1 MNVVKLTDKFF
12 CTKIL
17 SDIKIVTYALSSHQN
32 DKKTT
37 TTKKKN
43 RGKTKANISERQDF
57 PGERVK

>member
-17 SDIKIVTYALSSHQN
+17 SDIKIVTYALSSLQN

-37 TTKKKN
+37 TIKKN

>member
-1 MNVVKLTDKFF
+1 MNVIKLTDKFF

-17 SDIKIVTYALSSHQN
+17 PDIKIVTYALNSHQN
-32 DKKTT
+32 DQKTT
-37 TTKKKN
+37 TRTKN